1 MILSERKLLF
11 ACVTGAAVGI
21 IILFVLSSILQPLQ
35 LTVSE
40 AEALACSKASNN
52 AKASITGFVDSV
64 SIRSNHAVI
73 KVAGYET
80 IEAVSFDTE
89 LVKNLNLKR
98 LSHVAVAG
106 QLRNYEGRPSIII
119 SKLRQI
125 NSSYGCGCG
134 G

>member
-11 ACVTGAAVGI
+11 ACVTGAAAGI
-21 IILFVLSSILQPLQ
+21 IILFALSSILQPAQ
-35 LTVSE
+35 LTVAE
-40 AEALACSKASNN
+40 AEALACSKAPNN
-52 AKASITGFVDSV
+52 AKVSVTGFVEAV
-64 SIRSNHAVI
+64 SIMGNHAVI

-80 IEAVSFDTE
+80 IDAVSFDTE
-89 LVKNLNLKR
+89 LVKGLNLKR

-119 SKLRQI
+119 SKLRQV
-125 NSSYGCGCG
+125 NGSYNCSCG

>member
-21 IILFVLSSILQPLQ
+21 IILFALSSILQPAQ
-35 LTVSE
+35 LTVAE
-40 AEALACSKASNN
+40 AEALACSKAQNN
-52 AKASITGFVDSV
+52 AKVSVTGFVEAV
-64 SIRSNHAVI
+64 SIMGNHAVI

-80 IEAVSFDTE
+80 IDAVSFDTE
-89 LVKNLNLKR
+89 LVKGLNLKR

-119 SKLRQI
+119 SKLRQV
-125 NSSYGCGCG
+125 NGSYNCSCG